1 MELNI
6 IASQVEANTTASFP
20 ILLED
25 ETFKNMFEREIKTS
39 KNLFD
44 IAQTLSKFA
53 NEELIQKGY
62 MKMKMNY
69 KVIANH
75 LGVSLRGNETFDEL
89 LKIEKEINAHD
100 QWAKE
105 RKERIEEQEANIR
118 RVDNQIRKVKKW
130 QTQLQLIL
138 LQIGL

>member
-1 MELNI
+1 
-6 IASQVEANTTASFP
+6 
-20 ILLED
+20 
-25 ETFKNMFEREIKTS
+25 
-39 KNLFD
+39 
-44 IAQTLSKFA
+44 
-53 NEELIQKGY
+53 

-69 KVIANH
+69 KVIEKH

-89 LKIEKEINAHD
+89 LKIEQEIKDNL

-130 QTQLQLIL
+130 
-138 LQIGL
+138 